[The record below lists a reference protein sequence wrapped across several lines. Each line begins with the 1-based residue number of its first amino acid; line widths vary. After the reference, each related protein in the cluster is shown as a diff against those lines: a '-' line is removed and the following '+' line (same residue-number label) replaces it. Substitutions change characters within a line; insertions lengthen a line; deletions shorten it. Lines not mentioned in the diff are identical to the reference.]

1 MITQEEL
8 FKIGHFAKP
17 HGIKGE
23 LSLMTRC
30 DVFDESDDPYIVC
43 EMNGILVPF
52 FIESYRYKGASTILV
67 KLEGV
72 DTEADA
78 REFTGKEVFYALDE
92 VDEDTLLGDISW
104 DNFVGYRVIDE
115 RHGELGPITAVD
127 ESTANVL
134 LQIEHNSRD
143 VLLPAVEELI
153 KEADHE
159 ARVLRVSV
167 PEGLL
172 EL

>member
-1 MITQEEL
+1 MITREEL
-8 FKIGHFAKP
+8 FKIGYFAKP

-23 LSLMTRC
+23 LALMTQC

-43 EMNGILVPF
+43 EMNGIFVPF
-52 FIESYRYKGASTILV
+52 FLESYRYKGTSTILV
-67 KLEGV
+67 KLENV
-72 DTEADA
+72 DSEADA
-78 REFTGKEVFYALDE
+78 REFAGKEVFYALDE
-92 VDEDTLLGDISW
+92 VDEDALLGDISW

-115 RHGELGPITAVD
+115 QHGELGSITAVD

-134 LQIEHNSRD
+134 LQIEHNGRD

-159 ARVLRVSV
+159 ARVLHVCV